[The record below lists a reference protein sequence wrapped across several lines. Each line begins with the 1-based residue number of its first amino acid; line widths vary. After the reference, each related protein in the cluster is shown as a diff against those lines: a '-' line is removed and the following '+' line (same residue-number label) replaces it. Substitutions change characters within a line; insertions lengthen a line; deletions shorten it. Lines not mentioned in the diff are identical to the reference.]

1 MINYDPTQARRL
13 AGRLNLR
20 AGLSIFVSMV
30 LGIVGGMVASP
41 FILQSLPGNISVD
54 LPGWLCG
61 VVFGMLGF
69 GQGMER
75 GFQLR
80 LQAQA
85 LLCQIQIEENT
96 RLKTAELVPGPL
108 S

>member
-1 MINYDPTQARRL
+1 MTYDPTQARRL
-13 AGRLNLR
+13 AERLSLR
-20 AGLSIFVSMV
+20 AGLPTLVSTA
-30 LGIVGGMVASP
+30 LGIVVGMVASP

-61 VVFGMLGF
+61 AVFGVLGF

-75 GFQLR
+75 AFQLR

-85 LLCQIQIEENT
+85 LLCQIQMEENT
-96 RLKTAELVPGPL
+96 RPNKDSSTSSPL
-108 S
+108 